1 MTGIK
6 LAVMPRGIKSGKD
19 IRRERVKLP
28 LSQERL
34 AQILQVSVFTI
45 SRWERGV
52 IEPSALVLRGIE
64 GFMADYKKK
73 GGKK

>member
-1 MTGIK
+1 MV
-6 LAVMPRGIKSGKD
+6 LRRIKSGKD
-19 IRRERVKLP
+19 IRQEREKLG

-34 AQILQVSVFTI
+34 AQILQVSVFTL

-64 GFMADYKKK
+64 GFMTDNKKK
-73 GGKK
+73 GGEK